1 MFRTI
6 ADFSHRW
13 ELETDGTL
21 KALNLLTD
29 ASLAQPVTTDHR
41 TLGRLAWHLTGT
53 VREMM
58 ERTGLHVEGPA
69 EHDPVPASA
78 KAIADAYVRSAKSL
92 TAAIRKEWTDA
103 SLDTKDEMYG
113 EQWSRGETLTVL
125 VLHQTHHRGQMSVL
139 MRQAGLAVPGLYGP
153 AKEEWSQWQM
163 QPPSV

>member
-1 MFRTI
+1 
-6 ADFSHRW
+6 
-13 ELETDGTL
+13 
-21 KALNLLTD
+21 
-29 ASLAQPVTTDHR
+29 
-41 TLGRLAWHLTGT
+41 
-53 VREMM
+53 M